1 MWPHALQEV
10 VCSKDKL
17 TDKVLGKNLTFSQA
31 LAHAAH
37 HIVTE
42 SYLAEEVAKD
52 EAELEAIDQQLDAD
66 PDSIAFEIMRIPD
79 WYAVWAV
86 EWSLGCRLDVALKD
100 VHIPNLR
107 SRGVSAITPIQLD
120 SLVIMR
126 SAVRLYLGEV
136 VGIYR
141 YGSVSGRHESFV
153 TAETVDGLSYLSL
166 RVYEQLHPGYNM
178 FQHIVPPERPR
189 RDALALFTH
198 APVSELIYL
207 LSGAKVSKK
216 GEVHCLS
223 AGEVGWERWEALRS
237 TAVYRL
243 LGIENSADNSEE
255 EEEDEEDYEEP
266 EGTSSKKRKPKPPR
280 GASKKQRE
288 AAAEKQ
294 KVQRK
299 KKKTAGGNRTVR
311 ATAMAARGRK
321 EKK

>member
-1 MWPHALQEV
+1 
-10 VCSKDKL
+10 
-17 TDKVLGKNLTFSQA
+17 
-31 LAHAAH
+31 
-37 HIVTE
+37 
-42 SYLAEEVAKD
+42 
-52 EAELEAIDQQLDAD
+52 
-66 PDSIAFEIMRIPD
+66 
-79 WYAVWAV
+79 AV

-141 YGSVSGRHESFV
+141 YGSVSGRHEGFV

-207 LSGAKVSKK
+207 LSGAKMSKK
-216 GEVHCLS
+216 E
-223 AGEVGWERWEALRS
+223 EE
-237 TAVYRL
+237 
-243 LGIENSADNSEE
+243 EE

-280 GASKKQRE
+280 GASKKQKE

-299 KKKTAGGNRTVR
+299 KKEDGRRKSDREGSGSGGEGSQREEIVDSTPLERENAPAAGKKTTFLNIPL
-311 ATAMAARGRK
+311 RK
-321 EKK
+321 